1 MPARLRGG
9 ATRLQIILVLVIA
22 AVAIALAVF
31 AISYQRGLTT
41 EAGSITA
48 SHSPSQS
55 TSDTIRDHPDDEEHF
70 DG

>member
-1 MPARLRGG
+1 MSARLRGG

-41 EAGSITA
+41 EAETSTA
-48 SHSPSQS
+48 SHSPYSS

-70 DG
+70 HG

>member
-1 MPARLRGG
+1 MSARLRGG

-41 EAGSITA
+41 EAARSTA
-48 SHSPSQS
+48 SHSPYSS
-55 TSDTIRDHPDDEEHF
+55 ASDTIRDHR
-70 DG
+70 